1 METLA
6 SEVCRRKA
14 KELGLDI
21 LAVEEAARAH
31 GLTVEDALL
40 RIELR
45 AEFAEVTGEE
55 AEEIE
60 TAAVAAAVHEHEKAK
75 EQERDRSGR
84 VRISGYELGEVTLDD
99 GTKRKI
105 LRETRESVMRGVRD
119 PTPDEE
125 RMVGE
130 LDLWLGAWK
139 VRVRHGLGVTDA
151 AVEKL
156 RRVHALMSLLHGWG
170 HEAQAEFSLRTMCR
184 LALMFRLAGNPPP
197 KGTPGTGAEIVES
210 LRAGLAKAEIVE
222 PAWLAIRDLGTQIDD
237 ALGRSTL
244 GRGGGRSRRPNID
257 SEIDR
262 ILTGKLEGP

>member
-1 METLA
+1 METVMPEA
-6 SEVCRRKA
+6 CRRKA

-21 LAVEEAARAH
+21 LAVEEAARVH
-31 GLTVEDALL
+31 GWTVEDTLR

-45 AEFAEVTGEE
+45 SEFWEATGETN
-55 AEEIE
+55 EETE
-60 TAAVAAAVHEHEKAK
+60 RAAAAAAAHERERAR
-75 EQERDRSGR
+75 ERGRDRSGR
-84 VRISGYELGEVTLDD
+84 VRISGYELGEVALDD

-156 RRVHALMSLLHGWG
+156 
-170 HEAQAEFSLRTMCR
+170 
-184 LALMFRLAGNPPP
+184 
-197 KGTPGTGAEIVES
+197 
-210 LRAGLAKAEIVE
+210 
-222 PAWLAIRDLGTQIDD
+222 
-237 ALGRSTL
+237 
-244 GRGGGRSRRPNID
+244 
-257 SEIDR
+257 
-262 ILTGKLEGP
+262 